1 MKCKT
6 NYNMSIE
13 GATYKKDKEYN
24 CNFREEYWE
33 VLCEEGQYQLF
44 STQEFN
50 TFFDLIEE

>member
-6 NYNMSIE
+6 NYNMSIA
-13 GATYKKDKEYN
+13 GATYKKDKEYD

-50 TFFDLIEE
+50 TFFNLIEK

>member
-6 NYNMSIE
+6 NYNISIE

-44 STQEFN
+44 NTQEFN
-50 TFFDLIEE
+50 TFFNLIEE